1 MTGTHYSFKN
11 FQFRTNETPQNTR
24 SFYDKLDSGPYIA
37 EVVGHD
43 STKNGVLFVILP
55 TKGAGQRLGNN
66 KGKLTY
72 QEAEVIPVRYACP
85 FGGTSHIRFAKPGT
99 SDFQTPDYADTQH
112 SYGMWMIP
120 PDIGAK
126 VLVIFAEGQVDQGFW
141 FSCIRD
147 DFANSALPDF
157 PAQRV
162 ASTDSETQNRY
173 GTDTQ
178 FIPSSEVNWS
188 AVPKKA
194 PLTDGTYDSK
204 ADDIY
209 RAPHT
214 PKADQLAVQ
223 GLLQDAVRG
232 ITTTSARRESPS
244 QVFGI
249 STPGPVDRI
258 NLAGNVGKVGPDGDV
273 DYIPTRLGGH
283 VFIMDDG
290 QLPTSGSD
298 DIVSQAASKNKPI
311 GEMIRLKSRTG
322 HQILMHD
329 EKGLIYI
336 SNAKGTA
343 WIELTES
350 GKIDIFSNDSISV
363 FASKDLNLTA
373 GRDVNIESKRNMNL
387 RGVGTLRMNSA
398 GNIEAVA
405 TKDFLVTTNDSIGL
419 SAGNAMY
426 QTSTNNFY
434 VRSTQGDYFEE
445 TSLGFIHM
453 NGPEVPLSPVA
464 EGILLHSLPTNDIN
478 RGWHAGGSSEAAK
491 FLAENSY
498 FISKRVPQHEPWL
511 HHESLNPANFTS
523 DKTDQLATEL
533 MPQNPGGTRQAVD
546 STASGST
553 AKGRQN
559 FDIAEVGQSTLST
572 ALDSVANAFS
582 NPVVSFE
589 NDDILTGGGFGGGS
603 SSGGSD
609 DVNIFGF

>member
-1 MTGTHYSFKN
+1 MPKKLDPYGKYA
-11 FQFRTNETPQNTR
+11 FRSKETPQTT
-24 SFYDKLDSGPYIA
+24 STFYDKLDNGPYIA
-37 EVVGHD
+37 EVVAHD
-43 STKNGVLFVILP
+43 SSSNGVLWVVLR
-55 TKGAGQRLGNN
+55 TKGAGISSGDQKFFKFNDKEWL
-66 KGKLTY
+66 
-72 QEAEVIPVRYACP
+72 PVRYASP
-85 FGGTSHIRFAKPGT
+85 FGGTSSIRFAKPGT

-112 SYGMWMIP
+112 SYGMWMVP

-126 VLVIFAEGQVDQGFW
+126 VLVTFAEGEPDQGYW
-141 FSCIRD
+141 IGCIRD
-147 DFANSALPDF
+147 EFANSGVPDF

-178 FIPSSEVNWS
+178 FVPSSEVNWS

-204 ADDIY
+204 ADEIY

-214 PKADQLAVQ
+214 PKADQLAIQ
-223 GLLQDAVRG
+223 GLLQDSVRG

-244 QVFGI
+244 QVYGI
-249 STPGPVDRI
+249 STPGPVDNI
-258 NLAGNVGKVGPDGDV
+258 NLAGNIGKIGPNADI
-273 DYIPTRLGGH
+273 DYNPVRLGGH
-283 VFIMDDG
+283 TFIMDDG
-290 QLPTSGSD
+290 QLPTTGSD
-298 DIVSQAASKNKPI
+298 DLVSEAASKNKPI

-329 EKGLIYI
+329 EKGVIYI

-343 WIELTES
+343 WLEFTES

-363 FASKDLNLTA
+363 FASKDFNFTA
-373 GRDVNIESKRNMNL
+373 GRDINLEAKRNMNM
-387 RGVGTLRMNSA
+387 RGVGSLRMNSA
-398 GNIEAVA
+398 GNIESVA

-464 EGILLHSLPTNDIN
+464 QGILLHSLPTNDIN
-478 RGWHAGGSSEAAK
+478 RGWHAGGNTEASK

-511 HHESLNPANFTS
+511 HHESLNPSNFTS

-533 MPQNPGGTRQAVD
+533 LSQNPGGTRTAVN
-546 STASGST
+546 STASG
-553 AKGRQN
+553 ADDKGRQN
-559 FDIAEVGQSTLST
+559 FDIAEAGLTTLST
-572 ALDSVANAFS
+572 ALDAVSNTIGS
-582 NPVVSFE
+582 INPVTSGT
-589 NDDILTGGGFGGGS
+589 DILTGGGFGGGY
-603 SSGGSD
+603 GGSNNN

>member
-55 TKGAGQRLGNN
+55 TKGAGLRLGED
-66 KGKLTY
+66 KKKLTY
-72 QEAEVIPVRYACP
+72 RESEVIPVRYACP

-162 ASTDSETQNRY
+162 AATDSETQNRY

-178 FIPSSEVNWS
+178 FVPSSEVNWS

-204 ADDIY
+204 ADEIY

-223 GLLQDAVRG
+223 GLLQDSVRG

-258 NLAGNVGKVGPDGDV
+258 NLAGNIGKVGPNGDV

-283 VFIMDDG
+283 TFVMDDG
-290 QLPTSGSD
+290 QLPTSGTSD
-298 DIVSQAASKNKPI
+298 LVSEAASQNKPV
-311 GEMIRLKSRTG
+311 GEMIRLRSRTG
-322 HQILMHD
+322 HQILMND

-398 GNIEAVA
+398 GNIEAVS
-405 TKDFLVTTNDSIGL
+405 TQDFLVTTNDSIGL

-453 NGPEVPLSPVA
+453 NGPEVPVSPTA

-478 RGWHAGGSSEAAK
+478 RGWHKGGSSEASK

-498 FISKRVPQHEPWL
+498 FISKRVTQHEPWL

-523 DKTDQLATEL
+523 DKTDQLATTL
-533 MPQNPGGTRQAVD
+533 MPQNPGGTRTAVD
-546 STASGST
+546 STATG
-553 AKGRQN
+553 ADAAGRQN
-559 FDIAEVGQSTLST
+559 FGAAETGISTLST
-572 ALDSVANAFS
+572 TFDTVANAFS
-582 NPVVSFE
+582 NPIIDLG
-589 NDDILTGGGFGGGS
+589 NDDNLITGGGIGGG
-603 SSGGSD
+603 GDG
-609 DVNIFGF
+609 IFGF